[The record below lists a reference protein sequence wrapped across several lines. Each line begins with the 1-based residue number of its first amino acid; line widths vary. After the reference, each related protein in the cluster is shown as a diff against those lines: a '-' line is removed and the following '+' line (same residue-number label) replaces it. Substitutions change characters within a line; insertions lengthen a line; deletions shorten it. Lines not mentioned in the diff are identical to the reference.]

1 MPGMHRKTS
10 VTLAAAPCA
19 TALAIAPLRAANGQL
34 QAPTRVQLVPAG
46 QFASR
51 DGRPAPGRAWQLGD
65 AMGQALA
72 TKLNARHAAPRPSF
86 GFDYEHQSLHAEKNG
101 QPAPRSASMRSFEW
115 VAGDGLY
122 ATDVDWTDKG
132 AAAVLAKEYGYVS
145 PVLIYDKN
153 DYVVHDVF
161 NAAVVHTPAL
171 LDLSGLAPQF
181 SDPVALGASLLSAL
195 NNPGGHPVNPLLKA
209 LLAALG
215 LPETATEAQGT
226 AAMAALQAQAAT
238 GTAALAAVASACQ
251 VDAATLKDGAAVTAA
266 LSVHA
271 TALADRVKAET
282 TTSVTAA
289 LAAKPGAGG
298 SGGGADAGTLQM
310 VAALQAQVVA
320 LQATLDGD
328 KVTTL
333 VDDALKARKLLPVQ
347 RQWAIDLGK
356 KDMAA
361 LGAFVT
367 AAPVLAP
374 GAADSQAAGAAGGG
388 TGVAALSADQK
399 AIAAQLGIDP
409 AEYAK
414 TLVADAA

>member
-1 MPGMHRKTS
+1 M
-10 VTLAAAPCA
+10 
-19 TALAIAPLRAANGQL
+19 
-34 QAPTRVQLVPAG
+34 
-46 QFASR
+46 
-51 DGRPAPGRAWQLGD
+51 
-65 AMGQALA
+65 
-72 TKLNARHAAPRPSF
+72 
-86 GFDYEHQSLHAEKNG
+86 
-101 QPAPRSASMRSFEW
+101 
-115 VAGDGLY
+115 
-122 ATDVDWTDKG
+122 
-132 AAAVLAKEYGYVS
+132 
-145 PVLIYDKN
+145 
-153 DYVVHDVF
+153 
-161 NAAVVHTPAL
+161 
-171 LDLSGLAPQF
+171 
-181 SDPVALGASLLSAL
+181 
-195 NNPGGHPVNPLLKA
+195 NPLLKA

-238 GTAALAAVASACQ
+238 GTAALAAVATACQ
-251 VDAATLKDGAAVTAA
+251 VDAATLKDSAAITAA
-266 LSVHA
+266 LSAHA
-271 TALADRVKAET
+271 TALTDRVKTET

-298 SGGGADAGTLQM
+298 SGGGVGGGADAGTLQM

-361 LGAFVT
+361 LSAFVA